1 MEIYK
6 IPFIS
11 QTTISKRYN
20 FWKLHHQRIF
30 ILHEDSRM
38 LKNLLNII
46 SSSTVLVTFLLLAKT
61 TTAIPIANNPIE
73 MASSPLVVAEVNL
86 NVVSPLFQGHFDNDK
101 TNPLMQHLGCSCA
114 ICTQTTENIR
124 NL

>member
-1 MEIYK
+1 
-6 IPFIS
+6 
-11 QTTISKRYN
+11 
-20 FWKLHHQRIF
+20 
-30 ILHEDSRM
+30 M

-46 SSSTVLVTFLLLAKT
+46 STSTAVVTFLLLAKT
-61 TTAIPIANNPIE
+61 ATAVPIANNPIE
-73 MASSPLVVAEVNL
+73 MASSSIVVAEVNL